1 MVQAVV
7 VIDDA
12 MAADRLYA
20 VPAGAPFE
28 VGDRDRLVAVRGQQ
42 QPIRIPSQDLFQA
55 DLRPLLR
62 EVLRHRL
69 PTRGGDYVRDE
80 GLSTNGDHGIG
91 PNHQQHARPHESTDT
106 RPDGVTTGSKSGDQS
121 VRVTRSIQC
130 ASDLANRL

>member
-1 MVQAVV
+1 MVQALV

-12 MAADRLYA
+12 MATDRLDT
-20 VPAGAPFE
+20 VPAGALFE
-28 VGDRDRLVAVRGQQ
+28 IGERNRLMAVRGQQ
-42 QPIRIPSQDLFQA
+42 QPIWIPSQDLLQA

-91 PNHQQHARPHESTDT
+91 PNHQQHARPRESTDT
-106 RPDGVTTGSKSGDQS
+106 RSDGVTTGPKSIDQS
-121 VRVTRSIQC
+121 
-130 ASDLANRL
+130 